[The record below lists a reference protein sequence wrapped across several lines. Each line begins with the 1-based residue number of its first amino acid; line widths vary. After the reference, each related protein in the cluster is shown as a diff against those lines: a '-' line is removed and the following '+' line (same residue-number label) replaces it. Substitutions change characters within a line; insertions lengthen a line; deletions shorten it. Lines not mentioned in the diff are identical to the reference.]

1 MEQYYKLHRVKEL
14 ADDDMDFIKA
24 LAEAFLEE
32 VPEDAE
38 RLERAVSQ
46 NDYRETYQA
55 AHKMKPTIDLFEL
68 GVLEDLIIVQDWGKF
83 EKKGEDCSAQ
93 LALVLAAVKRAVA
106 EIKLDFDL

>member
-46 NDYRETYQA
+46 EDYRETYQA
-55 AHKMKPTIDLFEL
+55 AHKMKPTVDLFEL

-83 EKKGEDCSAQ
+83 EKKGEDCSSQ
-93 LALVLAAVKRAVA
+93 LALVLNAVKQATA